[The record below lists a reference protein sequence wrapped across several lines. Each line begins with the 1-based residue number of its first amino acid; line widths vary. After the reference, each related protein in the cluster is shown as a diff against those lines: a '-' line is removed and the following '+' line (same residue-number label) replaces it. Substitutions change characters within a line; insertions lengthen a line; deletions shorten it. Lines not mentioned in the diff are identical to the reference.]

1 VPNPG
6 GATGSWDTPPGA
18 DLPGQR
24 IPPNLTGSLSA
35 EKVFFGFPLTV
46 DAAKGYWL
54 VLEEPPPGLRFRTA
68 DASTAALS
76 DGAKYAAATLD
87 RPVRAFFGRL
97 LS

>member
-1 VPNPG
+1 M
-6 GATGSWDTPPGA
+6 
-18 DLPGQR
+18 
-24 IPPNLTGSLSA
+24 PPNLTGCHSIRRRSSSD
-35 EKVFFGFPLTV
+35 FPLTA

-54 VLEEPPPGLRFRTA
+54 VLEEPPPGLRFRVA
-68 DASTAALS
+68 DAAAAALT